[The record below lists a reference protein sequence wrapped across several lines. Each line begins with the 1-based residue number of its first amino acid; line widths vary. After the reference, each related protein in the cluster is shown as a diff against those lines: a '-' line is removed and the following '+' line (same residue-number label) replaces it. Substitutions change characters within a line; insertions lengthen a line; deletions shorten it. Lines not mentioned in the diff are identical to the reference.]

1 MHRVFLQWYWIFPF
15 RFFKVFIIRKIIS
28 QEQNKDNG
36 KKSHWAWVSR
46 NAWSTDFH
54 RSLHCVSHLARSR
67 GAYFCSGLPGKVLSS
82 MAKIPWT
89 DRRIS
94 RLDVTVLRFLFG
106 LVQATKG
113 KERQVLFCIAL
124 QILVKAWRITCHL
137 FNFRQRLLELLEL
150 GCDFIL
156 FFYNRI
162 DSDCT
167 LRCVIAK

>member
-54 RSLHCVSHLARSR
+54 RSLHCVSQLARSR

-94 RLDVTVLRFLFG
+94 RLDVTVWTGPSHEGKGAPSPFLHRSPDTSQGMKNYLPF
-106 LVQATKG
+106 V
-113 KERQVLFCIAL
+113 
-124 QILVKAWRITCHL
+124 
-137 FNFRQRLLELLEL
+137 
-150 GCDFIL
+150 
-156 FFYNRI
+156 
-162 DSDCT
+162 
-167 LRCVIAK
+167 